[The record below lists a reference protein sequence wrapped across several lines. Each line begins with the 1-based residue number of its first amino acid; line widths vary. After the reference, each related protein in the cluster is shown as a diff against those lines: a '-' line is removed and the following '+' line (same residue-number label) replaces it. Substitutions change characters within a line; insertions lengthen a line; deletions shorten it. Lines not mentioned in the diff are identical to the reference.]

1 MIEFSTALAR
11 PAEKAPNSAAS
22 GGDRAQFAST
32 LADFLD
38 AGEAA
43 PPDAPTLPGL
53 PTKRQDIAGGGEA
66 LPDDVD
72 GETDPTLIW
81 MPVTLPTPAP
91 VMRVIPVPGAA
102 LKGVIDA
109 TLPGGLALLPPTPG
123 APDLLSTG
131 AIAVPDPVAATDA
144 KLDVSRVLPVEGK
157 PVPAKTPI
165 QRVITA
171 DKPPVM
177 DDIQAITAKQAAPQ
191 PAPPVATAP
200 VTQPASQAFAA
211 AILAAAS
218 HRERRDSDDRSA
230 AGAAMASALSA
241 VAETAHKPIVQTAG
255 DVQRAALDLRQD
267 TGLQAMIDRIEVLRD
282 DANSRDTRIRLV
294 PDALGAVDI
303 AVRKDGDRL
312 HVYFT
317 AETAATRTLLTEA
330 QPRLAE
336 LAEARGVRIAQS
348 TVDSGGGDANRQQ
361 HRTAPIQSAA
371 PVAVTRAADCEDTTE
386 HRIA

>member
-11 PAEKAPNSAAS
+11 PTGKAPNSAAS

-43 PPDAPTLPGL
+43 PPDVPTLPAL

-66 LPDDVD
+66 LPDEAD

-81 MPVTLPTPAP
+81 MPVALPIPVR
-91 VMRVIPVPGAA
+91 VMRVIPLPGTA
-102 LKGVIDA
+102 LKGAIDA
-109 TLPGGLALLPPTPG
+109 TLPGGPALLPPTPG
-123 APDLLSTG
+123 APDPLSSVT
-131 AIAVPDPVAATDA
+131 VPDSITANDA

-157 PVPAKTPI
+157 AAPTKTPI
-165 QRVITA
+165 QRVITV

-177 DDIQAITAKQAAPQ
+177 DDIQASTAKQAASQ
-191 PAPPVATAP
+191 PTPPAAAAPVA
-200 VTQPASQAFAA
+200 QPASQVFAA

-218 HRERRDSDDRSA
+218 QRERRDSDDRSA
-230 AGAAMASALSA
+230 AGAAIASALSA
-241 VAETAHKPIVQTAG
+241 VAETAHKPIVQAAG

-294 PDALGAVDI
+294 PDALGPVDI

-312 HVYFT
+312 HVHFT

-348 TVDSGGGDANRQQ
+348 TVDGSGHGPGRQPHQ
-361 HRTAPIQSAA
+361 QTPTQPSA
-371 PVAVTRAADCEDTTE
+371 PVRVARDAETEQSIE